1 MPKIVILRGR
11 PASGKSTAFAKL
23 KKRKEFDGWVLIDNC
38 ELKSWFN
45 YLEENKEI
53 KKKALFALMKE
64 VMKKKKNILNQMD
77 SEDTRKACV
86 IDAPTSK
93 EIYNCVRDSESGKL
107 TKSYKN
113 KASKETLESSKVP
126 SMKCGVGRCGG
137 SM

>member
-64 VMKKKKNILNQMD
+64 VMKKKKNILLEEM
-77 SEDTRKACV
+77 SRKT
-86 IDAPTSK
+86 IMK
-93 EIYNCVRDSESGKL
+93 YIGNILLIYN
-107 TKSYKN
+107 
-113 KASKETLESSKVP
+113 
-126 SMKCGVGRCGG
+126 
-137 SM
+137 